1 MRASL
6 LSLTVLATLPMYALA
21 QTTPPEVDQAEVM
34 RLGDLVQS
42 VGDNVRASS
51 ADAFVTAMG
60 PPASDADKWFIS
72 VLSMKGC
79 AGCEKLKKDWATNP
93 WLLALANPTDPKQS
107 WSHYQVYD
115 KDDRSQ
121 AFRFENIKVTAYPT
135 ILIQPPRSGRYG
147 EPATVVYQGV
157 YGGDPEKL
165 SRGITAAIR
174 QYISKLQTPPTP
186 AHSGATGQVAADP
199 PWQPTPRVDP
209 WQPQPQPSPQ
219 FPVFDPTI
227 PPQPP
232 APAPVPAFPW
242 SSVLTLMAA
251 GFSLP
256 AAVALVI
263 WAVSFIRARRQAAGK
278 PPIVDQKSLD
288 QVLELLKRLAESQ
301 SKPSSSGV

>member
-1 MRASL
+1 MRALVLLVSL
-6 LSLTVLATLPMYALA
+6 FAAMPPMALA
-21 QTTPPEVDQAEVM
+21 QTPPEVDQAEVM

-42 VGDNVRASS
+42 VGDNVQASS
-51 ADAFVTAMG
+51 ADAFVIAMG

-79 AGCEKLKKDWATNP
+79 AGCEKLKQDWATNP
-93 WLLALANPTDPKQS
+93 WLLALAHPTDPKQS
-107 WSHYQVYD
+107 WSHFKVYD

-121 AFRFENIKVTAYPT
+121 AFRFESIKVTAYPT
-135 ILIQPPRSGRYG
+135 ILVQPPRSERYG
-147 EPATVVYQGV
+147 DPATVVYQGV
-157 YGGDPEKL
+157 YSGDPEKQA
-165 SRGITAAIR
+165 RAITSAIR
-174 QYISKLQTPPTP
+174 QYISKLQAPPTP
-186 AHSGATGQVAADP
+186 AHTGDTGQVASDP

-209 WQPQPQPSPQ
+209 WLPQPQTNPQ
-219 FPVFDPTI
+219 FPPFDPSI

-232 APAPVPAFPW
+232 APESVPGFPW

-263 WAVSFIRARRQAAGK
+263 WVVSFIRARRQAAGK
-278 PPIVDQKSLD
+278 PPIVDQQTLD
-288 QVLELLKRLAESQ
+288 QVLTLLKQLAESQ

>member
-1 MRASL
+1 MRALL
-6 LSLTVLATLPMYALA
+6 LSLMVLTTMPTFALA

-42 VGDNVRASS
+42 MGENVRASS

-79 AGCEKLKKDWATNP
+79 AGCENLKKDWSTNP

-147 EPATVVYQGV
+147 EPATVVYQSV

-165 SRGITAAIR
+165 SRAITGAIR

-186 AHSGATGQVAADP
+186 VHSGTGQVAADP

-232 APAPVPAFPW
+232 TPAPVPAFPW
-242 SSVLTLMAA
+242 SSVLTLVAA

-256 AAVALVI
+256 AAVALVV
-263 WAVSFIRARRQAAGK
+263 WAVSFIRARRQAAGN

-301 SKPSSSGV
+301 AKPPASSN

>member
-1 MRASL
+1 MRALVL
-6 LSLTVLATLPMYALA
+6 LMTVLMAVPTIALA
-21 QTTPPEVDQAEVM
+21 QSPPEVDQAEVM

-42 VGDNVRASS
+42 VGENIQASGS
-51 ADAFVTAMG
+51 DAFVTAMG
-60 PPASDADKWFIS
+60 PPASDADKWFIT

-79 AGCEKLKKDWATNP
+79 AGCEKLKQDWTTNP

-107 WSHYQVYD
+107 WSHYKVYD

-135 ILIQPPRSGRYG
+135 ILVQPPRSGRYG
-147 EPATVVYQGV
+147 DSATVVYQGTYV
-157 YGGDPEKL
+157 GDPEKQA
-165 SRGITAAIR
+165 RAITSAIR
-174 QYISKLQTPPTP
+174 QYISKLQSPPSP
-186 AHSGATGQVAADP
+186 AHSGTTGQVAADP

-209 WQPQPQPSPQ
+209 WQPQPQTNPP
-219 FPVFDPTI
+219 FPLFDPSI

-232 APAPVPAFPW
+232 APAPVTAFPW

-256 AAVALVI
+256 AAVALVV

-288 QVLELLKRLAESQ
+288 QVLELLKRLAENQ
-301 SKPSSSGV
+301 AKPSSSGL